1 MDNKHTLTW
10 FARGFALT
18 GLVLLVVV
26 MTAWPASGQSQGS
39 DEPGS
44 NWEAQV
50 PGDASIPV
58 TEPHWVGDTV
68 STGYTSPL
76 VIPAAAFT
84 SDGGDPDG
92 FFFDFGGGYVN
103 GSGTACLKAPAYLP
117 NGSIITS
124 VNAFLYDNASG
135 NVTVNLRRVNV
146 DTGTSNEMA
155 NPGTVADSTAIQ
167 QRSDTTIA
175 YPEISY
181 PDYAYYV
188 TTCLN
193 YADHRLYSVHIYYTG
208 P

>member
-1 MDNKHTLTW
+1 MYNKNTLPGFILGIVTAIIVVG
-10 FARGFALT
+10 FGFA
-18 GLVLLVVV
+18 
-26 MTAWPASGQSQGS
+26 PALADDSDSLPLEPQGFG
-39 DEPGS
+39 GS
-44 NWEAQV
+44 
-50 PGDASIPV
+50 SL
-58 TEPHWVGDTV
+58 
-68 STGYTSPL
+68 L

-117 NGSIITS
+117 NGATITS
-124 VNAFLYDNASG
+124 VNAFLYDNAAG
-135 NVTVNLRRVNV
+135 NVIVNLRRVNV

-155 NPGTVADSTAIQ
+155 NLGTVADSTAIQ
-167 QRSDTTIA
+167 QRSDTTIT

-193 YADHRLYSVHIYYTG
+193 YADHRLYSVQIYYENEYSLYL
-208 P
+208 PVVVRDF

>member
-1 MDNKHTLTW
+1 MDNKHALTW

-18 GLVLLVVV
+18 VLVLLVVV
-26 MTAWPASGQSQGS
+26 MTAWTAFGQSQSS

-44 NWEAQV
+44 NWAAQV
-50 PGDASIPV
+50 PGDGSPQVA
-58 TEPHWVGDTV
+58 EPHWVGDTV
-68 STGYTSPL
+68 ATSYTSPL

-92 FFFDFGGGYVN
+92 FFFSFNDGYIN

-117 NGSIITS
+117 NGATITS
-124 VNAFLYDNASG
+124 VYAFLYDNASG

-146 DTGTSNEMA
+146 DTGTSNVMA
-155 NPGTVADSTAIQ
+155 EPGTVADSTAIQ

-181 PDYAYYV
+181 PDYAYFV

-193 YADHRLYSVHIYYTG
+193 YADHRLYSVHINYKG